1 MQPMESEID
10 PATKDALD
18 FAARCLA
25 LDLEVGKADSKIHQ
39 FGAVRLEAQTAI
51 PQTFS
56 FRQGPLGPALA
67 QLDAFAD
74 GAHFTLGHNVI
85 LFDLPVLASAKPD
98 LLLLGRPAL
107 DTLWLSPLA
116 FPANPYH
123 RLVKHYQD
131 GQLRSGQKNNP
142 VEDARLALRV
152 LVEQFTALR
161 KKLQSDPALL
171 LAWHWLTSQGNAGEG
186 FEAFFRA
193 IRQAPPPAKPEALAA
208 IEALLAGKVCQSH
221 GREALASVGAGEG
234 AWVLAYVLAWLSVA
248 GTHSVIAPWVR
259 HQFPEVSTQVRKL
272 RDTPCGDPACA
283 WCAARHDATHEL
295 RRWFP
300 ALPGFRPTPV
310 DAQGQP
316 LQRAIVQAALQG
328 RHVLGILPTGTGKSI
343 CYQIPALS
351 RYDKTGAL
359 TVVISPLVALMA
371 DQVSS
376 LEARGIS
383 CAAAING
390 LLSMPERAAVL
401 ERLRLG
407 DIAILIIAPE
417 QLRSHTLRQA
427 LGQREIGAWVLDEAH
442 CLSKW
447 GHDFRPDYRYVGRFI
462 KERAGHGPV
471 PPILCLTATA
481 KPDVV
486 QDMLEYFAAKVGVEM
501 ALFDGGA
508 SRDNL
513 AFEVRPTTPPEKL
526 TSVWQLLMQEL
537 PPSQPGGAIVYCA
550 TRKKTEQISEFL
562 QHQGL
567 RSGHF
572 HAGLPPEAKKTAQE
586 GFIRGDLS
594 VICATNAFG
603 MGIDKPDVRLVI
615 HADMPGSLENYLQE
629 AGRAGR
635 DRQSAK
641 CVLLYTPED
650 VERQFGMS
658 ARSRLRQQEISAVL
672 KSLRSLDR
680 KKNRSGEV
688 IATAGEILTEE
699 SDGAFERDCAT
710 DDTRVRTAVAWLE
723 EAALLE
729 RDENRVQVFPSSLR
743 ITSLEEARKKLIKQ
757 EIFERYRAQLLQI
770 VETLF
775 EADPDEGISTDE
787 LMGRTGLSPQQIRKA
802 MNDLETLGLCSND
815 MALTAF
821 VHVAVEDAS
830 IKRRDQAARLEVD
843 VIEAMQ
849 TAAGDMGRGETTIL
863 QLRHM
868 TQHLKDQ
875 GHVKVLPEHVRRII
889 RSLSEDGRGTSAGG
903 SLRLRSRDSETLEV
917 TLQRHWPDLR
927 TTAQLR
933 RVAAARVLEHL
944 VERLPPGTKGK
955 DLLADTTVGELMRAM
970 MGDLDLK
977 ARVRDADRLLDRALM
992 WLHEQEVIRLHKGLA
1007 VFRSAMTIRLEQS
1020 RRGFTKADFSPLA
1033 LHYGEQ
1039 VTQIHVMDEYVQR
1052 GMGAMMDATR
1062 LAMDYFQLD
1071 QGTFLRRWMSHRDKE
1086 LARQTTPASWH
1097 QIVEALGNA
1106 VQKDIVT
1113 DEREQTSVLV
1123 LAGPGSGKTR
1133 VLVHRIAYLIRVRRE
1148 KPEGILALAYN
1159 RHAAVE
1165 IRRRLKDL
1173 IGDDARGVLV
1183 MTCHA
1188 MAMRLVGASFAGQM
1202 DAAHSA
1208 NTAVMVETDA
1218 FRQVLLDA
1226 IALLRG
1232 DGLPPEEADDQRDRL
1247 LAGFRW
1253 ILVDEYQDIGPEQY
1267 ELISA
1272 LAGRT
1277 RQDEEGR
1284 LSLFAVGDDDQNI
1297 YAFSGASVD
1306 FIRRFERDY
1315 KARPRFLV
1323 ENYRSSAHIV
1333 EAANAVIAP
1342 ASDRM
1347 KVDHPIVVNQGRRKD
1362 AAGGLWAEKDALAG
1376 GHVQLL
1382 DIEVN
1387 AAGPRACQAAAIM
1400 QELERLSQQDSLWRW
1415 ERCAVIARQWDTLEP
1430 VRAWCEMKGIP
1441 VQTAREEELNVW
1453 PLRET
1458 QQLVHW
1464 LRQQGS
1470 KLLSLDVLQSWVK
1483 QQSSNPWWLLL
1494 GQALEAYGLDV
1505 AGIDLPGSHVIEWL
1519 AEWSRQTRRRQ
1530 SGLLLLTAHRAKGLE
1545 FDHVAVLDGHWRE
1558 SSWRADAHESRRLF
1572 YVAMTRARQ
1581 TLVLAQAG
1589 GPHAF
1594 YRELAS
1600 VPSVL
1605 KRQAGVPSLA
1615 SELGRRYI
1623 TPSMREIDLGFAGR
1637 YLGSHRVHRD
1647 IACLE
1652 PGDALGLRHDGQR
1665 WVLTDTQGHVVGRM
1679 ARAFAP
1685 PEGMTFMQARVVAIQ
1700 VRSLFQVAE
1709 EFQPSMRTSSWEVVV
1724 PELVFLG
1731 GGQAP

>member
-1 MQPMESEID
+1 MTGALDVDSQAD
-10 PATKDALD
+10 PAARDALD
-18 FAARCLA
+18 FASRCLA
-25 LDLEVGKADSKIHQ
+25 LDLEVGKTDGNIHQ

-51 PQTFS
+51 PRALS
-56 FRQGPLGPALA
+56 FRQGPLGPALTHLDDFAA
-67 QLDAFAD
+67 QTQ
-74 GAHFTLGHNVI
+74 FTLGHNVI
-85 LFDLPVLASAKPD
+85 VFDLPVLASIKPD

-123 RLVKHYQD
+123 RLIKHYQD

-152 LVEQFTALR
+152 LMEEFQALR
-161 KKLQSDPALL
+161 KTLQSASGLV
-171 LAWHWLTSQGNAGEG
+171 LAWHWLTSQGDAGQG

-193 IRQAPPPAKPEALAA
+193 IRQAPRPAKTEALVA
-208 IEALLAGKVCQSH
+208 IDELLAGKVCQTY
-221 GREALASVGAGEG
+221 GREALASVDEGEG
-234 AWVLAYVLAWLSVA
+234 AWVLAYTLAWLSVA
-248 GTHSVIAPWVR
+248 GTNSVIAPWVR
-259 HQFPEVSTQVRKL
+259 HQFPEVSAQLRKL
-272 RDTPCGDPACA
+272 RDTPCSDPYCA
-283 WCAARHDATHEL
+283 WCSARHDATHEL

-300 ALPGFRPTPV
+300 SLPDFRPTPV
-310 DAQGQP
+310 DDQGQP
-316 LQRAIVQAALQG
+316 LQRAIVQAAMQG

-442 CLSKW
+442 CISKW

-462 KERAGHGPV
+462 RERAAQGPV

-486 QDMLEYFAAKVGVEM
+486 QDMLAYFAAKVGVEM

-513 AFEVRPTTPPEKL
+513 AFEVLPTTPPERL
-526 TSVWQLLMQEL
+526 TCVWQLLMQEL
-537 PPSQPGGAIVYCA
+537 PDSKPGGAIVYCA
-550 TRKKTEQISEFL
+550 TRKKTEEIAEFL

-572 HAGLPPEAKKTAQE
+572 HAGLQPEAKKTTQE
-586 GFIRGDLS
+586 GFIKGELR

-672 KSLRSLDR
+672 KSLRSLDS

-699 SDGAFERDCAT
+699 TEGAFERDCAT

-729 RDENRVQVFPSSLR
+729 RDENRVQVFASSLR
-743 ITSLEEARKKLIKQ
+743 VTSVEEAGRKLAKPQML
-757 EIFERYRAQLLQI
+757 ERYRAQLLQI
-770 VETLF
+770 VQTLF

-802 MNDLETLGLCSND
+802 MNDLETLGICSND

-821 VHVAVEDAS
+821 VRVGIEDAS
-830 IKRRDQAARLEVD
+830 ARRRDQAARLEVD

-849 TAAGDMGRGETTIL
+849 TAFFDMGKGDTSTL
-863 QLRHM
+863 QLRRM

-875 GHVKVLPEHVRRII
+875 GHAKVLPEQVRRIL
-889 RSLSEDGRGTSAGG
+889 RSISEDGRGAGG
-903 SLRLRSRDSETLEV
+903 AGSIRLRSRDSETLEV
-917 TLQRHWPDLR
+917 TLQRHWPALR
-927 TTAQLR
+927 TTAELR
-933 RVAAARVLEHL
+933 RAAASRVLDHL
-944 VERLPPGTKGK
+944 VERLPAGTKGK
-955 DLLADTTVGELMRAM
+955 DLLAGTTVGELMRAM
-970 MGDLDLK
+970 MDDLDLK

-992 WLHEQEVIRLHKGLA
+992 WLHEQEIIRLHKGLA
-1007 VFRSAMTIRLEQS
+1007 VFRSAMTIRLEQV
-1020 RRGFTKADFSPLA
+1020 RRGFTKADFAPLA

-1052 GMGAMMDATR
+1052 GMGAMANATR

-1071 QGTFLRRWMSHRDKE
+1071 RDAFLRRWMSHRSKE
-1086 LARQTTPASWH
+1086 LSRQTTPASWR
-1097 QIVEALGNA
+1097 QIVEALGSS
-1106 VQKDIVT
+1106 VQQDIVT
-1113 DEREQTSVLV
+1113 DDREQTNVLV

-1148 KPEGILALAYN
+1148 KPGGILALAYN

-1188 MAMRLVGASFAGQM
+1188 MAMRLVGASFASQM

-1208 NTAVMVETDA
+1208 NTANTANTANMVGTDA
-1218 FRQVLLDA
+1218 FKQVLFDA

-1232 DGLPPEEADDQRDRL
+1232 DGLPPEEADEQRDRL

-1253 ILVDEYQDIGPEQY
+1253 ILVDEYQDIDPEQY

-1272 LAGRT
+1272 LAGRK

-1284 LSLFAVGDDDQNI
+1284 ISLFSVGDDDQNI

-1315 KARPRFLV
+1315 EAKPKFLV
-1323 ENYRSSAHIV
+1323 ENYRSSAYIV
-1333 EAANAVIAP
+1333 QAANAVIAP
-1342 ASDRM
+1342 ASGRM
-1347 KVDHPIVVNQGRRKD
+1347 KVDHPIVVNHSRSKD
-1362 AAGGLWAEKDALAG
+1362 AAGGAWAQKDPLAAG
-1376 GHVQLL
+1376 RVQLL

-1387 AAGPRACQAAAIM
+1387 QAGPQACQAAAIM
-1400 QELERLSQQDSLWRW
+1400 QELERLSQQDSHWRW
-1415 ERCAVIARQWDTLEP
+1415 DRCAVIARQWVALEP
-1430 VRAWCEMKGIP
+1430 VRAWCELKGIP
-1441 VQTAREEELNVW
+1441 VQTAGEEEVNVW
-1453 PLRET
+1453 RLRET
-1458 QQLVHW
+1458 QQFVQW

-1470 KLLSLDVLQSWVK
+1470 KLLSLDVLQSWLK
-1483 QQSSNPWWLLL
+1483 HPLCQTSCRSP
-1494 GQALEAYGLDV
+1494 
-1505 AGIDLPGSHVIEWL
+1505 VI
-1519 AEWSRQTRRRQ
+1519 ADDPHWS
-1530 SGLLLLTAHRAKGLE
+1530 A
-1545 FDHVAVLDGHWRE
+1545 
-1558 SSWRADAHESRRLF
+1558 
-1572 YVAMTRARQ
+1572 
-1581 TLVLAQAG
+1581 
-1589 GPHAF
+1589 
-1594 YRELAS
+1594 
-1600 VPSVL
+1600 
-1605 KRQAGVPSLA
+1605 
-1615 SELGRRYI
+1615 I
-1623 TPSMREIDLGFAGR
+1623 
-1637 YLGSHRVHRD
+1637 
-1647 IACLE
+1647 
-1652 PGDALGLRHDGQR
+1652 HDNKS
-1665 WVLTDTQGHVVGRM
+1665 
-1679 ARAFAP
+1679 
-1685 PEGMTFMQARVVAIQ
+1685 TFN
-1700 VRSLFQVAE
+1700 
-1709 EFQPSMRTSSWEVVV
+1709 
-1724 PELVFLG
+1724 
-1731 GGQAP
+1731 